1 MSEAFIE
8 LQGVEKRFSSLAED
22 LAVLVDL
29 DLSVQAGESV
39 SITGAS
45 GSGKSTLLSIIGGL
59 DLATKGS
66 VRVGDWD
73 LAGMGERKRTDYRA
87 ECVGFVFQFHYLL
100 KDFDAQENVALP
112 ALMGG
117 LPREAA
123 MERAAALLES
133 VGLSDRLHHY
143 PSQLSGGER
152 QRAAI
157 ARALVNSPPL
167 LLADEPTGN
176 LDAHNALSVRELI
189 FDLVDRL
196 GTTLILVTHDHG
208 LAQAASARYEL
219 VNGRLSLL

>member
-1 MSEAFIE
+1 MSDAFVE
-8 LQGVEKRFSSLAED
+8 LRGVGKRFSSQAED

-29 DLSVQAGESV
+29 DLSVPAGQSV

-59 DLATKGS
+59 DLATAGT
-66 VRVGDWD
+66 VRVGEWD
-73 LAGMGERKRTDYRA
+73 LSGMGERRRTDYRA

-117 LPREAA
+117 LPRNAA
-123 MERAAALLES
+123 MERAEALLDA
-133 VGLSDRLHHY
+133 VGLADRLHHY

-152 QRAAI
+152 QRAAL

-176 LDAHNALSVRELI
+176 LDAHNALSVQKLI

-196 GTTLILVTHDHG
+196 GTTLVLVTHDHG
-208 LAQAASARYEL
+208 LAQAASMRFEL
-219 VNGRLSLL
+219 ADGRLSPV